1 MYLFSDG
8 INLALLVRGAFLSQ
22 IAQCVPISKL
32 YLKGHEKEMRLT

>member
-8 INLALLVRGAFLSQ
+8 INLALVRGAFLSQ